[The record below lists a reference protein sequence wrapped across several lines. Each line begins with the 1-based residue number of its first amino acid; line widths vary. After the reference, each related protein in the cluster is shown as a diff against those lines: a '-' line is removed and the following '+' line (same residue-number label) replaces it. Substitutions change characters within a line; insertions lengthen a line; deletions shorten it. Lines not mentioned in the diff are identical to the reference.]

1 MAKNFHTDNK
11 AFMLYKDWEDIFQAL
26 DSSEEIGELVM
37 ALFAYAK
44 RGETPKLSGG
54 AKIAFLMMRAAI
66 ERDGIAWEEMC
77 AQRSECG
84 KKGGRPKKSDESG
97 NTDEKAEQTAASADN
112 AEEKPQG
119 INDTPEKPKAF
130 SQTERFSEKAK
141 KADNDNV
148 NELKESIE
156 KRHFVPPTTQ
166 DVADYCKE
174 KGITTV
180 DAERFVDFYS
190 SKGWM
195 VGKNR
200 MKDWK
205 AAVRN
210 WGRKDAA
217 AEPNNTKGNKFTNF
231 EQRSYDYRELEGKLL
246 AAGKE

>member
-1 MAKNFHTDNK
+1 MDKNSF
-11 AFMLYKDWEDIFQAL
+11 
-26 DSSEEIGELVM
+26 VM
-37 ALFAYAK
+37 YTAYAEHIKLLSIEQRGLLFTTIMNYASGEPLPHMDGMTLMAFSFIKTQMDRDNEKYQSTVEK
-44 RGETPKLSGG
+44 RRESGKL
-54 AKIAFLMMRAAI
+54 
-66 ERDGIAWEEMC
+66 
-77 AQRSECG
+77 
-84 KKGGRPKKSDESG
+84 GGRPS
-97 NTDEKAEQTAASADN
+97 TKAN
-112 AEEKPQG
+112 G
-119 INDTPEKPKAF
+119 
-130 SQTERFSEKAK
+130 FSEKQTKAK
-141 KADNDNV
+141 KPDNVNDND

-195 VGKNR
+195 VGKNK

>member
-1 MAKNFHTDNK
+1 MDKNSF
-11 AFMLYKDWEDIFQAL
+11 
-26 DSSEEIGELVM
+26 VM
-37 ALFAYAK
+37 YTAYAEHIKLLSMEQRGLLFTTIMNYASGEPLPHMDGMTLMAFSFIKTQMDRDNEKYQSTVEK
-44 RGETPKLSGG
+44 RRESGKL
-54 AKIAFLMMRAAI
+54 
-66 ERDGIAWEEMC
+66 
-77 AQRSECG
+77 
-84 KKGGRPKKSDESG
+84 GGRPS
-97 NTDEKAEQTAASADN
+97 TKAN
-112 AEEKPQG
+112 G
-119 INDTPEKPKAF
+119 
-130 SQTERFSEKAK
+130 FSEKQTKAK
-141 KADNDNV
+141 KPDNVNDND

-195 VGKNR
+195 VGKNK

>member
-1 MAKNFHTDNK
+1 MY
-11 AFMLYKDWEDIFQAL
+11 LEYSL
-26 DSSEEIGELVM
+26 
-37 ALFAYAK
+37 
-44 RGETPKLSGG
+44 PLS
-54 AKIAFLMMRAAI
+54 RY
-66 ERDGIAWEEMC
+66 
-77 AQRSECG
+77 Q
-84 KKGGRPKKSDESG
+84 
-97 NTDEKAEQTAASADN
+97 SA
-112 AEEKPQG
+112 
-119 INDTPEKPKAF
+119 
-130 SQTERFSEKAK
+130 
-141 KADNDNV
+141 
-148 NELKESIE
+148 
-156 KRHFVPPTTQ
+156 
-166 DVADYCKE
+166 YCKE

-195 VGKNR
+195 VGKNK

>member
-1 MAKNFHTDNK
+1 MDRDNEK
-11 AFMLYKDWEDIFQAL
+11 YQSTVE
-26 DSSEEIGELVM
+26 
-37 ALFAYAK
+37 K
-44 RGETPKLSGG
+44 RRESGKL
-54 AKIAFLMMRAAI
+54 
-66 ERDGIAWEEMC
+66 
-77 AQRSECG
+77 
-84 KKGGRPKKSDESG
+84 GGRPS
-97 NTDEKAEQTAASADN
+97 TKAN
-112 AEEKPQG
+112 G
-119 INDTPEKPKAF
+119 
-130 SQTERFSEKAK
+130 FSEKQTKAK
-141 KADNDNV
+141 KPDNVNDND

-195 VGKNR
+195 VGKNK

>member
-1 MAKNFHTDNK
+1 MRDSLVFYRSFYEAIRELPPEEFKKSVEAIMEYGLNGTEITTSGTAKAIFIMAKPQIDKNNK
-11 AFMLYKDWEDIFQAL
+11 RYEN
-26 DSSEEIGELVM
+26 G
-37 ALFAYAK
+37 
-44 RGETPKLSGG
+44 T
-54 AKIAFLMMRAAI
+54 
-66 ERDGIAWEEMC
+66 
-77 AQRSECG
+77 
-84 KKGGRPKKSDESG
+84 KGGVKPKQ
-97 NTDEKAEQTAASADN
+97 NQT
-112 AEEKPQG
+112 ETKPQPKQNQ
-119 INDTPEKPKAF
+119 IETKP
-130 SQTERFSEKAK
+130 QPNVNV
-141 KADNDNV
+141 NDNV
-148 NELKESIE
+148 NDNELKESIE

-166 DVADYCKE
+166 DVAEYCKE

-195 VGKNR
+195 VGKNK

-217 AEPNNTKGNKFTNF
+217 AKPNNTKGNKFTNF

>member
-1 MAKNFHTDNK
+1 MEKNSFLMYTDWLSMIEELDNEQRGVLFL
-11 AFMLYKDWEDIFQAL
+11 AIMRYQSDGDIPEMKKG
-26 DSSEEIGELVM
+26 SGE
-37 ALFAYAK
+37 
-44 RGETPKLSGG
+44 
-54 AKIAFLMMRAAI
+54 KIAFAHICTQFLKDQEKYNKTVASRSAA
-66 ERDGIAWEEMC
+66 
-77 AQRSECG
+77 G
-84 KKGGRPKKSDESG
+84 KLGGRPKANISDE
-97 NTDEKAEQTAASADN
+97 KQKKQMLF
-112 AEEKPQG
+112 EESNKNQ
-119 INDTPEKPKAF
+119 
-130 SQTERFSEKAK
+130 SEAK

-148 NELKESIE
+148 NDNELKESIE

-166 DVADYCKE
+166 DVAEYCKE

-180 DAERFVDFYS
+180 AAERFVDFYS

-195 VGKNR
+195 VGKNK

-217 AEPNNTKGNKFTNF
+217 AEPNNTKVNKFTNF

>member
-1 MAKNFHTDNK
+1 MDKNSFVMYTTYAEHINLLTMEQRGLLLTAIMNYASGEPLPDMDGMTRMAFSFIKVQMDRDSEK
-11 AFMLYKDWEDIFQAL
+11 YQATV
-26 DSSEEIGELVM
+26 E
-37 ALFAYAK
+37 K
-44 RGETPKLSGG
+44 RRESGKL
-54 AKIAFLMMRAAI
+54 
-66 ERDGIAWEEMC
+66 
-77 AQRSECG
+77 
-84 KKGGRPKKSDESG
+84 GGRPS
-97 NTDEKAEQTAASADN
+97 TKAN
-112 AEEKPQG
+112 G
-119 INDTPEKPKAF
+119 L
-130 SQTERFSEKAK
+130 SEKAK
-141 KADNDNV
+141 KANGFSEKQTKAKKPDNDNEYDNDNV

-166 DVADYCKE
+166 NVADYCKE

-231 EQRSYDYRELEGKLL
+231 EQRSYDCRELEGKLL

>member
-1 MAKNFHTDNK
+1 MDKNSF
-11 AFMLYKDWEDIFQAL
+11 
-26 DSSEEIGELVM
+26 VM
-37 ALFAYAK
+37 YTAYAEHIKLLSMEQRGLLFTTIMNYASGEPLPHMDGMTLMAFSFIKTQMDRDNEKYQSTVEK
-44 RGETPKLSGG
+44 RRESGKL
-54 AKIAFLMMRAAI
+54 
-66 ERDGIAWEEMC
+66 
-77 AQRSECG
+77 
-84 KKGGRPKKSDESG
+84 GGRPS
-97 NTDEKAEQTAASADN
+97 TKAN
-112 AEEKPQG
+112 G
-119 INDTPEKPKAF
+119 
-130 SQTERFSEKAK
+130 FSEKQTKAK
-141 KADNDNV
+141 KPDNDNV
-148 NELKESIE
+148 NDNELKESIE

-195 VGKNR
+195 VGKNK